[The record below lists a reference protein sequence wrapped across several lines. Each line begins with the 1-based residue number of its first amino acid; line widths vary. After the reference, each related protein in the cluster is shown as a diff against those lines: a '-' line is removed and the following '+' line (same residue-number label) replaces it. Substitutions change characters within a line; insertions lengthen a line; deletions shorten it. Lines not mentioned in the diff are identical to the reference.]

1 MNIFYVS
8 IQRYQKNPTT
18 KKNDRLGPQSSQPR
32 PRVSGHCPTSWA
44 LNGGHTVDGSLQVNT
59 PEVEN
64 SSPQKSDEKTGKG
77 RFVFFIFSL
86 FFSGAMSFLSTKSTC
101 FTAFNWMFMME
112 VGRVITFSRSTVYN
126 STRKFFNQYLV
137 WKNLVPSTIPAAFL
151 KKNDTH
157 HRPPR
162 LWLNQV
168 AGRWSCHPPRSRFHC
183 RPSQRSPSLA
193 QSSGYLGWMIRRDWW
208 KPMESWNAENAC
220 FFVLYGNKS

>member
-77 RFVFFIFSL
+77 RFVFFIFSA

-162 LWLNQV
+162 LWPGGWTVILPSSKVQV
-168 AGRWSCHPPRSRFHC
+168 
-183 RPSQRSPSLA
+183 SL
-193 QSSGYLGWMIRRDWW
+193 QTFSTKSIFGSIIRIPWMDDTPGLVKTHGIMKCW
-208 KPMESWNAENAC
+208 KCM
-220 FFVLYGNKS
+220 FFCPLW